1 MYLWKASCKPI
12 SKLWASP
19 TIRTQ
24 KTSAEVQSC
33 IFTNQKMTLTT
44 EWRRIPCVMWF
55 GSMLAAVCVARVRNW
70 ALRSS
75 WLVVVFSVAVT
86 SSSVSWSDRFGAD
99 RSRVRLSAGSN
110 QDLVNWYC
118 SLLTRRTV
126 CGRAAGNTL
135 STQNRSERN
144 ATEIAQTQSWRYK
157 TLVVIKC
164 LLPTTITNKQ
174 TKVGLSMF
182 ASCQFTFCSCFIR
195 CRVSVN

>member
-1 MYLWKASCKPI
+1 
-12 SKLWASP
+12 
-19 TIRTQ
+19 
-24 KTSAEVQSC
+24 
-33 IFTNQKMTLTT
+33 
-44 EWRRIPCVMWF
+44 MWF

-86 SSSVSWSDRFGAD
+86 SSSVSWSVPARGLVVSASASVLVGREF
-99 RSRVRLSAGSN
+99 SSAGSN

-126 CGRAAGNTL
+126 YGRAAGNSPRT
-135 STQNRSERN
+135 TTTKINKWNDIWNCRN
-144 ATEIAQTQSWRYK
+144 SVVALLDHCSYK
-157 TLVVIKC
+157 ALTTNHHIK
-164 LLPTTITNKQ
+164 Q
-174 TKVGLSMF
+174 VGLSMF